1 MENMIYKISLK
12 SSINRGGGEGD
23 EKNLNRLLK
32 IKFHYWNCYEQG
44 IYNN

>member
-12 SSINRGGGEGD
+12 SSINRGGD

>member
-12 SSINRGGGEGD
+12 SSINREGGRD

-32 IKFHYWNCYEQG
+32 NKISLLELL
-44 IYNN
+44 

>member
-12 SSINRGGGEGD
+12 SSINRGEEGD

>member
-12 SSINRGGGEGD
+12 SSINRGEGD

>member
-12 SSINRGGGEGD
+12 SSINREGGD

-32 IKFHYWNCYEQG
+32 NKISLLELL
-44 IYNN
+44 

>member
-12 SSINRGGGEGD
+12 SSINRERGGD

-32 IKFHYWNCYEQG
+32 NKISLLELL
-44 IYNN
+44 

>member
-12 SSINRGGGEGD
+12 SSINRGGEGD

-32 IKFHYWNCYEQG
+32 KNKISLLELL
-44 IYNN
+44 